1 MSSRTSSRAAPAHAK
16 PYSSSSTSP
25 TTGTVLRLNFFPAN
39 LSATTVTV
47 WSGLYTTPEAA
58 AEIEGSHAGL
68 VTWRDPDDGT
78 RLYVW
83 HPTAAFAPPK
93 GFSPVT
99 VRLAEAPKLFERMM
113 EDAVYWRLEE
123 LGFESKGEG
132 WVNYGRPSL
141 LAQVPSLASA
151 VKEDIGIYPKIIAE
165 VFFSKKPNG
174 ELLIGLVVDIL
185 YTTRMQISAA
195 EWTAAGLEQELRG
208 TYVNLLPENP
218 EADRLPDLV
227 GRCVG
232 RIDGL
237 RGDTAVLSD
246 LRDPRL
252 AAAALGSIAPEPTRA
267 NLARYL
273 AARYERAFK
282 AGEKALTE
290 QLRELVRPKSRHKFA
305 RGLVLERL
313 QPADTPYADEGLTIV
328 PGVTVRFGDMAET
341 GPDTFP
347 VRRLVDPEYS
357 FDGAGQKHERKVDR
371 GLQRFGPYD
380 QQRMARKPLRLL
392 VVVPAEHVGETKLAM
407 QKLMNGVS
415 TSKNVFTGLKTMY
428 RLSDLQ
434 VTYAVAATANMKDYS
449 EAVHRSLRD
458 APAAP
463 AGEPHFHLLLT
474 VIRDAHRNLPTSENP
489 YYQIKAIALVTEHVP
504 TQAVTIEKLRQNDDN
519 LQYILNTMAVA
530 CYAKLGGTSHVLKL
544 PKPDDTP
551 TELIFGIGR
560 STGSTRQSGRYGDRE
575 QTVGFATVFRANGEY
590 VYNDSTPYCDDDKYE
605 EALEETIRRSIER
618 VAAFEQLPDGAPL
631 QLIFHVSRRGGRR
644 EVQPILNAVGKL
656 PRYKI
661 KFALVHVNDDHRM
674 QLFDLANTNPK
685 SRFGS
690 VQPEAAF
697 LPARGLA
704 VTIGPRERL
713 VTFIGVGQYRG
724 NGSPAPLRITLDKR
738 STFTD
743 IEYLT
748 QQLYLLSFMSVR
760 SLNPGIAPVTISYAE
775 RLAQLTG
782 QLRGVQQWTVELI
795 RLKLGHKLWFI

>member
-1 MSSRTSSRAAPAHAK
+1 M
-16 PYSSSSTSP
+16 
-25 TTGTVLRLNFFPAN
+25 
-39 LSATTVTV
+39 VTV
-47 WSGLYTTPEAA
+47 WSGLYTTAEAA
-58 AEIEGSHAGL
+58 AEIERSQAGL
-68 VTWRDPDDGT
+68 LTWRDPDDGT
-78 RLYVW
+78 RLYAW
-83 HPTAAFAPPK
+83 HPSNGSSAPK

-99 VRLAEAPKLFERMM
+99 VRLAEQPRLFERMI
-113 EDAVYWRLEE
+113 EDAVFRRMKE
-123 LGFESKGEG
+123 LGFEERGAG
-132 WVNYGRPSL
+132 WVNYQKPSL
-141 LAQVPSLASA
+141 LAHVPSLATA

-165 VFFSKKPNG
+165 VFFSKKPDG
-174 ELLIGLVVDIL
+174 ELMIGLVVDVL
-185 YTTRMQISAA
+185 YATRMQISAA
-195 EWTAAGLEQELRG
+195 EWKAAGLEEQLRG
-208 TYVNLLPENP
+208 IYVNLLPNNP
-218 EADRLPDLV
+218 EANRLPDMV

-237 RGDTAVLSD
+237 RGETAILSD
-246 LRDPRL
+246 LRDRQL
-252 AAAALGSIAPEPTRA
+252 AAAALGSVAPEPTRV
-267 NLARYL
+267 NLGRYL
-273 AARYERAFK
+273 AARYERAYA
-282 AGEKALTE
+282 AGEKALTQ

-305 RGLVLERL
+305 RGLVLDRL
-313 QPADTPYADEGLTIV
+313 QPEDTPYADEGLTIA
-328 PGVTVRFGDMAET
+328 PGVTVRFDDMAVT
-341 GPDTFP
+341 GADTFP

-357 FDGAGQKHERKVDR
+357 FDGAGQKHERKVDQ

-380 QQRMARKPLRLL
+380 QERMARKQLRLL
-392 VVVPAEHVGETKLAM
+392 VVVPAEHLGETKLAM
-407 QKLMNGVS
+407 QKLLNGVS
-415 TSKNVFTGLKTMY
+415 TLRNVFTGLKKMY
-428 RLSDLQ
+428 RLHDLQ
-434 VTYAVAATANMKDYS
+434 ITYSVAATANMKDYS
-449 EAVHRSLRD
+449 EAVHRSLRE
-458 APAAP
+458 APAAQ
-463 AGEPHFHLLLT
+463 AGEPHFHMLLT
-474 VIRDAHRNLPTSENP
+474 VIREAHRNLPTSENP
-489 YYQIKAIALVTEHVP
+489 YYQTKALALITEHVP
-504 TQAVTIEKLRQNDDN
+504 TQAITVEKLRQKDDN

-560 STGSTRQSGRYGDRE
+560 STGSIRESGRYGDRE

-631 QLIFHVSRRGGRR
+631 QLIFHVSRRAGHR
-644 EVQPILNAVGKL
+644 EERPILNAIGKL

-674 QLFDLANTNPK
+674 QLFDLANRNPK
-685 SRFGS
+685 SRYGDAK
-690 VQPEAAF
+690 PEAAY
-697 LPARGLA
+697 LPARGMA